1 MWTKKKTP
9 NELIILTLCV
19 FIHEFIDTI
28 VHVYFTDFVGSVSL
42 QGDASAS
49 ENSPFYLNYQT
60 GIKYGTFG
68 FLELLIIQAVCGIM
82 LEKFDKGF

>member
-1 MWTKKKTP
+1 
-9 NELIILTLCV
+9 LIILTLCV
-19 FIHEFIDTI
+19 FIHEFVDTT

-49 ENSPFYLNYQT
+49 ENSTLYQNYQT